1 MLYQV
6 YEKEIKLSKIKE
18 RLASYFSERPEI
30 VAVYLFGSF
39 PLLKDALL
47 SDIDL
52 AILTTPLASAQ
63 GYQLRKQYY
72 VDLSKFL
79 KREID
84 IIFLREAGELLIF
97 QVLKS
102 GQLILEKDPAYHTS
116 FKSRRLVDYLDFK
129 YHESIMQKGM
139 IKAMREEKHG

>member
-1 MLYQV
+1 MSDQV
-6 YEKEIKLSKIKE
+6 YEKEIKLSEIKK
-18 RLASYFSERPEI
+18 RLSSYFSERPEV

-39 PLLKDALL
+39 PLLKDTLL

-52 AILTTPLASAQ
+52 AILTTPLTPAQ
-63 GYQLRKQYY
+63 SYQLRKQYY

-84 IIFLREAGELLIF
+84 IIFLKEAGELLTF
-97 QVLKS
+97 QVLKY
-102 GQLILEKDPAYHTS
+102 GQLILEKDPACHTL

-139 IKAMREEKHG
+139 IKAMREERRG

>member
-1 MLYQV
+1 MLDQV
-6 YEKEIKLSKIKE
+6 YEKEIKLSEIKE
-18 RLASYFSERPEI
+18 RLSSYFSKRPEV

-39 PLLKDALL
+39 PLLKDTLL

-52 AILTTPLASAQ
+52 AILTTPLAPAQ

-79 KREID
+79 KRDID
-84 IIFLREAGELLIF
+84 IILLKEAGELLTF
-97 QVLKS
+97 QVLKY
-102 GQLILEKDPAYHTS
+102 GQLILEKDPACHTS

-139 IKAMREEKHG
+139 IKAMREERHG

>member
-1 MLYQV
+1 MFDQTD
-6 YEKEIKLSKIKE
+6 EKKIKLSEIEE
-18 RLASYFSERPEI
+18 RLASYFSERPE
-30 VAVYLFGSF
+30 VVSVYLFGSF
-39 PLLKDALL
+39 PLLKDTLL

-52 AILTTPLASAQ
+52 AILTTPLAPAQ

-84 IIFLREAGELLIF
+84 IILLKDAGELLTF
-97 QVLKS
+97 QVLKY
-102 GQLILEKDPAYHTS
+102 GQLILEKDPVYHTS

-139 IKAMREEKHG
+139 IKAMREKKHG